1 MNMRARIVHSFL
13 CASVFVGLV
22 TALPR
27 ARAVALDELVV
38 TGSHVDTAWATPRSV
53 AVITTADIARGTSTN
68 LVDLLAHEAN
78 VNLRSFF
85 GNDKFTTVDI
95 RGMGET
101 AGSNVLVLIDG
112 VRINAVD
119 LSGADFSSIPLDQ
132 IERIEVVRGA
142 NTVRYGNGAVGG
154 VINILTK
161 RAADGTHAALKVHL
175 GGFDSHGAALAAS
188 TALHGLSLTARSSS
202 SDSAGYRENS
212 DFTREDG
219 RVELRYGG
227 LDWLD
232 AFASAQLH
240 HDRYGLPGP
249 VSRADFLASSR
260 TRRASNAPE
269 DEGETT
275 DRRYNAGATLHDE
288 RFGQLAALVSYRVRD
303 NPFVIGYSPLSTP
316 AAQQSAIAA
325 QQREL
330 QVSHTLPLALFGL
343 DHELVFGYE
352 RQAADYQRRE
362 GGRGLLD
369 RSQRLLG
376 GLVDNAGYVSSR
388 WTLPHG
394 FSIEGGY
401 RLDAFHV
408 TRRAERLRRVCDT
421 TLVPTVIETT
431 VFVEIAPGVTIP
443 IIVPVTVNL
452 PVQSNCRGETA
463 VAHQRDQT
471 WHNRAWEA
479 GLSYQPAHWAIL
491 FASRRESFRNP
502 NVDELMV
509 ATTGLRPQHG
519 QQWEL
524 GLRLRHAGGHAAVL
538 TLFDMRVDDE
548 IFYGYDPASGRTV
561 NRNLDERSTRRG
573 VELELKAQLG
583 ATLKTWSNLSYIDAR
598 LAASDAFIPLVPRAK
613 IAAGVI
619 WDLRPDLTLSASYA
633 RTSTRFDGNDFDNQS
648 YHKLAAYQVVDA
660 RLQWQLPRFALGL
673 GVNNALDETYATTGY
688 SDTVYPMPSRSVMLE
703 FSLNL

>member
-1 MNMRARIVHSFL
+1 MNMRARIVHSCL
-13 CASVFVGLV
+13 CASVFIGLA
-22 TALPR
+22 TALPH

-38 TGSHVDTAWATPRSV
+38 TGTHVETAWATPRSV
-53 AVITTADIARGTSTN
+53 TVINAADIARATSNN
-68 LVDLLAHEAN
+68 LVDLLAQEAN
-78 VNLRSFF
+78 VNLRSLF
-85 GNDKFTTVDI
+85 GNDKFATIDI
-95 RGMGET
+95 RGMGDT

-154 VINILTK
+154 VINIRSK
-161 RAADGTHAALKVHL
+161 RAADGSHAGLKLHL

-188 TALHGLSLTARSSS
+188 TAFNGLSLTARSST
-202 SDSAGYRENS
+202 SDSAGYRENGE
-212 DFTREDG
+212 FTREDG
-219 RVELRYGG
+219 KLELRYDG

-249 VSRADFLASSR
+249 VSRTDFFESSR
-260 TRRASNAPE
+260 TRRASNAP
-269 DEGETT
+269 DDGGETT
-275 DRRYNAGATLHDE
+275 DRRYSAGATLHNE
-288 RFGQLAALVSYRVRD
+288 RFGQLAALASYRVRD
-303 NPFVIGYSPLSTP
+303 NPFVIGYSPLLTP

-325 QQREL
+325 QQREF
-330 QVSHTLPLALFGL
+330 QISHTLPYSLFGL
-343 DHELVFGYE
+343 EHELVFGYE

-369 RSQRLLG
+369 RSHRLLG
-376 GLVDNAGYVSSR
+376 ALVDNAGYMSSR
-388 WTLPHG
+388 WSLPHG
-394 FSIEGGY
+394 FSIEAGY
-401 RLDAFHV
+401 RRDAFHV
-408 TRRAERLRRVCDT
+408 TRRNERLRRVCDT

-443 IIVPVTVNL
+443 VLVPVTVNL
-452 PVQSNCRGETA
+452 PVQSSCRGETA
-463 VAHQRDQT
+463 VTRQRDKT
-471 WHNRAWEA
+471 WHNHAWEA
-479 GLSYQPAHWAIL
+479 GLSYQPVRWASL
-491 FASRRESFRNP
+491 FVSRRESFRNP
-502 NVDELMV
+502 NVDELSL
-509 ATTGLRPQHG
+509 ATTDLRPQHG

-524 GLRLRHAGGHAAVL
+524 GVRLRHADGHAAALSV
-538 TLFDMRVDDE
+538 FDMRNDDE
-548 IFYGYDPASGRTV
+548 IFFGYDLTSGRDV

-583 ATLKTWSNLSYIDAR
+583 ATLQAWSNLSYIDAR
-598 LAASDAFIPLVPRAK
+598 LGAGDAFMPLVPRAK
-613 IAAGVI
+613 IVAGVI
-619 WDLRPDLTLSASYA
+619 WDLRPNLSLSASCA
-633 RTSTRFDGNDFDNQS
+633 HSSARFDGNDFDNQS

-673 GVNNALDETYATTGY
+673 SVNNALDETYATAGY

-703 FSLNL
+703 FSLDL